1 MKGNLDDLSMKI
13 NLKVIHKLNAHLQKQ
28 NELIE
33 ESKKLIDEIHSNINT
48 KILNGEYDNLEEE
61 FNKER
66 IGKKSLR
73 KYEYTK
79 LNIESQI
86 ENLKQGIKGD
96 TEIKEENEEIQIE
109 NLDKEN
115 NEDSENKNYKAIEYL
130 RNLIRETFSKI
141 NEYEKKMEEITN
153 EAKIKLKEGKK
164 NEAKELLIEKKKIA
178 ELNIICKE
186 SIFVYRSHIKDFE

>member
-1 MKGNLDDLSMKI
+1 MKDNLDELSMKV
-13 NLKVIHKLNAHLQKQ
+13 NLKVIHKLNAQLEKQ

-33 ESKKLIDEIHSNINT
+33 EGKKNINELHSKINE
-48 KILNGEYDNLEEE
+48 KILNEDYNNLEEE

-86 ENLKQGIKGD
+86 KNLKEGIKGNND
-96 TEIKEENEEIQIE
+96 IKEENEEIQIE
-109 NLDKEN
+109 DLDEDN
-115 NEDSENKNYKAIEYL
+115 NENSEYKNYNAIKYL
-130 RNLIRETFSKI
+130 KNLIKETFSKI
-141 NEYEKKMEEITN
+141 DEYEKKMEDITN

-164 NEAKELLIEKKKIA
+164 NEAKELLVEKRKIG
-178 ELNIICKE
+178 ELNLICKE

>member
-1 MKGNLDDLSMKI
+1 MKDNLDELSMKV
-13 NLKVIHKLNAHLQKQ
+13 NLKVIHKLNAQLEKQ

-33 ESKKLIDEIHSNINT
+33 EGKKNINELHSKINE
-48 KILNGEYDNLEEE
+48 KILNEDYNNLEEE

-73 KYEYTK
+73 KFEYTK

-86 ENLKQGIKGD
+86 KNLKEGIKGNND
-96 TEIKEENEEIQIE
+96 IKEENEEIQIE
-109 NLDKEN
+109 DLDEDN
-115 NEDSENKNYKAIEYL
+115 NENSEYKNYNAIKYL
-130 RNLIRETFSKI
+130 KNLIKETFSKI
-141 NEYEKKMEEITN
+141 DEYEKKMEDITN

-164 NEAKELLIEKKKIA
+164 NEAKELLVEKRKIG
-178 ELNIICKE
+178 ELNLICKE

>member
-13 NLKVIHKLNAHLQKQ
+13 NLKVIHKLNAQLEKQ

-33 ESKKLIDEIHSNINT
+33 EGKKNINELHSKINE
-48 KILNGEYDNLEEE
+48 KILNEDYNNLEEE

-109 NLDKEN
+109 DLDEDN
-115 NEDSENKNYKAIEYL
+115 NENSEYKNYNAIKYL
-130 RNLIRETFSKI
+130 KNLIKETFSKI
-141 NEYEKKMEEITN
+141 DEYEKKMEDITN

-186 SIFVYRSHIKDFE
+186 NIFVYRSHVKDFE

>member
-1 MKGNLDDLSMKI
+1 MKDNLDELSMKV
-13 NLKVIHKLNAHLQKQ
+13 NLKVIHKLNALLEKQ

-33 ESKKLIDEIHSNINT
+33 EGKKNINELHSKINE
-48 KILNGEYDNLEEE
+48 KILNEDYNNLEEE

-73 KYEYTK
+73 KFEYTK

-86 ENLKQGIKGD
+86 KNLKEGIKGNND
-96 TEIKEENEEIQIE
+96 IKEENEEIQIE
-109 NLDKEN
+109 DLDEDN
-115 NEDSENKNYKAIEYL
+115 NENSEYKNYNAIKYL
-130 RNLIRETFSKI
+130 KNLIKETFSKI
-141 NEYEKKMEEITN
+141 DEYEKKMEDITN

-164 NEAKELLIEKKKIA
+164 NEAKELLVEKRKIG
-178 ELNIICKE
+178 ELNLICKE

>member
-33 ESKKLIDEIHSNINT
+33 ESKKLIDEIHSNINN

-86 ENLKQGIKGD
+86 ENLKQGIKGN